1 MSTLNF
7 NTEELVGRFE
17 DRRDVKNL
25 AGKYVMSLL
34 LKKEPTILAD
44 LWSSRDDISLGVNGG
59 YYAGREALEAYYA
72 SIDAAT
78 KKKAQVLKEVFPEDL
93 GEYSDEKLYGRGP
106 MEIRSL
112 DNAIIEIATDGKTA
126 KGFFYVFG
134 LVTDISER
142 GPISNW
148 VLGSCCFDFI
158 REQDTW
164 KIWHVLYLEDV
175 NTPVGK
181 KWGDPKAVEQ
191 FPEMPGFMAL
201 KGVAPAGPNQPMEL
215 RQLYTGSRPFTRLP
229 KVPEPYDT
237 FENTFSYGAESQE
250 ALR

>member
-1 MSTLNF
+1 MSALQF

-25 AGKYVMSLL
+25 AGKYVMSQL
-34 LKKEPTILAD
+34 LKKEPTMLED
-44 LWSSRDDISLGVNGG
+44 LWSAREDVSLGVNGG
-59 YYAGREALEAYYA
+59 YYAGREALKAYYV

-78 KKKAQVLKEVFPEDL
+78 KAKAQVVKKVFPEDL

-112 DNAIIEIATDGKTA
+112 DNAIIEIAADGATA

-134 LVTDISER
+134 LVTEITER

-158 REQDTW
+158 RENDAW

-175 NTPVGK
+175 DTPAGK
-181 KWGDPKAVEQ
+181 KWGDPKAMEQ
-191 FPEMPGFMAL
+191 FPKMPEFADMAQV
-201 KGVAPAGPNQPMEL
+201 KIAEPNQQKPL
-215 RQLYTGSRPFTRLP
+215 RELYTGSRPFTRLP

-237 FENTFSYGAESQE
+237 FDNTFSYGADSEE
-250 ALR
+250 AWK